1 MIAWPFPGILEF
13 SGAIKGLME
22 IKGPLLASHGFATL
36 SLAFYG
42 YDDLPKSTKNLD
54 CSYFEEAAEWL
65 SSQAQV
71 SQGGIGVMTV
81 SSGSQF
87 LFMLAIHRKD
97 LIKAI
102 VVISPLHCFAIMGC
116 HYKGE
121 KFPFIEVDHKRHWR
135 TEKGYIVIK
144 DTVVFDSPMNRDD
157 SRAILP
163 VEHIECP
170 ILLIYGE
177 ADLTVP
183 VEYMTKRIVDR
194 LKAHGKGE
202 QCTVLRYPGAGHM
215 IDPPYHPLCEGAR
228 FEYTGGEICAWGGE
242 TRGHAMAQEDSW
254 AKIQSFF
261 QRHLQITSC
270 L

>member
-1 MIAWPFPGILEF
+1 MI
-13 SGAIKGLME
+13 E
-22 IKGPLLASHGFATL
+22 IKGPLLASRGFATL
-36 SLAFYG
+36 SLAFFG
-42 YDDLPKSTKNLD
+42 YDDLPKSMKNLD
-54 CSYFEEAAEWL
+54 FSYFEEAAEWL

-102 VVISPLHCFAIMGC
+102 IGVSPFHSFAVVEGL

-121 KFPFIEVDHKRHWR
+121 TFPMIELDYKRQWR
-135 TEKGYIVIK
+135 NEKGYVVTRDIL
-144 DTVVFDSPMNRDD
+144 VFDSPTNHGE
-157 SRAILP
+157 SRAIVP
-163 VEHIECP
+163 VERIQCP
-170 ILLIYGE
+170 ILLIYGT
-177 ADLTVP
+177 ADLNSP
-183 VEYMTKRIVDR
+183 AEYFVKRIVER

-202 QCTVLRYPGAGHM
+202 QCTVLRYPGAGHL
-215 IDPPYHPLCEGAR
+215 IEPPYLPLCEAAVFR
-228 FEYTGGEICAWGGE
+228 STGQIWAWGGE
-242 TRGHAMAQEDSW
+242 PRSHAMAQEDSW

-261 QRHLQITSC
+261 QRHLWNDKVLSN